1 MGIGRLG
8 LVLGGL
14 FSEGVSMLT
23 EQDLRDQLIAIEGV
37 WEVSDV
43 SGLSAGT
50 QYCIIYVTGEEGSE
64 VVGGLS
70 GKVTAS
76 DAE

>member
-8 LVLGGL
+8 FVLGGL

-23 EQDLRDQLIAIEGV
+23 EQDLRDLLIAIKGV

-43 SGLSAGT
+43 SNPLPTTDPRLSK
-50 QYCIIYVTGEEGSE
+50 E
-64 VVGGLS
+64 VRMTIP
-70 GKVTAS
+70 K
-76 DAE
+76 

>member
-23 EQDLRDQLIAIEGV
+23 EQDLRDLLIAIEGV

-43 SGLSAGT
+43 SNPLPTTDPRLSKL
-50 QYCIIYVTGEEGSE
+50 I
-64 VVGGLS
+64 
-70 GKVTAS
+70 
-76 DAE
+76 